1 LIYGHRENTKLFF
14 KWASWSDLCSNPSNV
29 NIYIISPYISIDT
42 VEDVLSPLAD
52 WPSQPKVTIVC
63 SWRSTDLVANASDIE
78 IYNLC
83 KSKGWDLRV
92 DHDNSLRKIHLK
104 AYVLYPGSLSDLKI
118 IEEAHI
124 EAYAIIGSANMTR
137 SGFDSNVEYL
147 HMVQMIPSDATFVP
161 GEHEPRPNLADA
173 IKSSLDYSIPVDDE
187 VYESIK
193 KHLDTIPPKE
203 KEKIPKWAPPEPVA
217 DLSDLAEYI
226 LNKMPPRPSLRD
238 IMQVESIDRAL
249 NIRGLRF
256 GETRAFLRD
265 KLPKDT
271 TREELNQKTNQVIQE
286 IVQSKSDFDI
296 QKRYGT
302 DCLVWKI
309 HPILNEEIMRNL
321 EPYLGRPI
329 RELGLNEELWESN
342 TLGSKPMKISEVCHG
357 LLPIEIRECVQ
368 RLSTWQGTL
377 RLAKG
382 DKALYPRPFGER
394 LRFTTN
400 DGELLRNASPSI
412 RMDRLLP
419 EERIRHELW
428 LPAFCLFEA
437 PKRAK
442 LGDAVLRGFGLWESG
457 REFVASMERDF
468 DSDIEVLSEQSNPF
482 FENPFRKAS
491 ETEVIHT
498 KVAALGGKT
507 GFPLGHPERPM
518 SRYLNTSSLTGI
530 ARDILSHDH

>member
-1 LIYGHRENTKLFF
+1 MLNLIYGHRENTKLFF

-104 AYVLYPGSLSDLKI
+104 AYVLYPGSLSDLMI

-161 GEHEPRPNLADA
+161 GEHELRPNLADA

-203 KEKIPKWAPPEPVA
+203 KEKIPKWEPPEPVA
-217 DLSDLAEYI
+217 DLSDLAEHI
-226 LNKMPPRPSLRD
+226 LTKMPPRPSLRD
-238 IMQVESIDRAL
+238 LMQVESIDRAL

-309 HPILNEEIMRNL
+309 HHTINKEIQSQL
-321 EPYLGRPI
+321 EPYIGSPL
-329 RELGLNEELWESN
+329 RELGLEESLWDESAYGP
-342 TLGSKPMKISEVCHG
+342 TVAKFCLSKLTPEITIAISN
-357 LLPIEIRECVQ
+357 
-368 RLSTWQGTL
+368 L
-377 RLAKG
+377 R
-382 DKALYPRPFGER
+382 
-394 LRFTTN
+394 T
-400 DGELLRNASPSI
+400 S
-412 RMDRLLP
+412 DRLLRLGENGKPLNPTPIGPRIELTDP
-419 EERIRHELW
+419 EGNFLNRSPELMLPEDKLRNSLW
-428 LPAFCLFEA
+428 LPSFCIFEA
-437 PKRAK
+437 PSGAK
-442 LGDAVLRGFGLWESG
+442 MKDALLLGFGLWESNHQFIQDL
-457 REFVASMERDF
+457 E
-468 DSDIEVLSEQSNPF
+468 SDLHDDIRILSAQELPFTNNPF
-482 FENPFRKAS
+482 TGHPRK
-491 ETEVIHT
+491 VIFT
-498 KVAALGGKT
+498 KIAHGISKPHL
-507 GFPLGHPERPM
+507 PLGHPDRKM
-518 SRYLNTSSLTGI
+518 GRYFTSAALTSI
-530 ARDILSHDH
+530 TQEILSHDH